1 MRFFAVFPLTA
12 AQCWFGK
19 QLVNTM
25 LDKKEKT
32 IRATGW
38 RTLFDGSDLDKW
50 SVGGDEVTLV
60 GDALTIAKGRGTSRD
75 WRHVLGQLRSTGR
88 YHGHSQ
94 RRNSKILCSADSQR
108 YLRLLSARTAL
119 HAYCLLL

>member
-50 SVGGDEVTLV
+50 SV
-60 GDALTIAKGRGTSRD
+60 
-75 WRHVLGQLRSTGR
+75 
-88 YHGHSQ
+88 
-94 RRNSKILCSADSQR
+94 
-108 YLRLLSARTAL
+108 
-119 HAYCLLL
+119 

>member
-25 LDKKEKT
+25 LGKKEKT

-60 GDALTIAKGRGTSRD
+60 GDALTIAKGEVRPRLAACHGTIMFY
-75 WRHVLGQLRSTGR
+75 GQISWSLPKAEFQNTVFS
-88 YHGHSQ
+88 
-94 RRNSKILCSADSQR
+94 
-108 YLRLLSARTAL
+108 
-119 HAYCLLL
+119 